1 VLRAKGKVA
10 VKRLQHVEPK
20 EKKHNINEMSF
31 LSFCKHPNI
40 VTYYTSLLVKNE
52 LMVTSLCPR
61 ASLSVVCGVC
71 GVCVVCVVCV
81 VVCVVWCVVCVCVW
95 CVVWCVVCGVCGVS
109 ASRAFISL
117 CNCRS

>member
-1 VLRAKGKVA
+1 LRADGQSLVVRQKGKVA

-31 LSFCKHPNI
+31 LAFCKHPNI

-61 ASLSVVCGVC
+61 ASLSLSL
-71 GVCVVCVVCV
+71 CVVC
-81 VVCVVWCVVCVCVW
+81 
-95 CVVWCVVCGVCGVS
+95 
-109 ASRAFISL
+109 ALATRAFIL
-117 CNCRS
+117 PVQL

>member
-1 VLRAKGKVA
+1 VA

-31 LSFCKHPNI
+31 LAFCKHPNI

-61 ASLSVVCGVC
+61 ASLSL
-71 GVCVVCVVCV
+71 CVFGHSSHCAIVDRD
-81 VVCVVWCVVCVCVW
+81 
-95 CVVWCVVCGVCGVS
+95 GAHGRRYAYGS
-109 ASRAFISL
+109 DQRPQL
-117 CNCRS
+117 H